1 MNITRHISLDDD
13 HIEKMKQYIDKQN
26 GNFGA
31 ALREMINL
39 AEKYSYRSNSSAID
53 ISLLNWILSE
63 IDGILIPDEIL
74 DETINPTLINSMGEL
89 EEYLKRRFSEL
100 EWGTDIVLK
109 YDRDSFPS
117 DVLVEIK
124 GHSQRI
130 KFVACIICQYLVKN
144 SLIQAPLE
152 IKKVTGS
159 NECVKVELLRSSI
172 KDAKKSLCTFFGERD
187 EVMKTIKSRPAFWKA
202 LIDRHL
208 ISNYNMVT
216 VHRNYFEDILS
227 DRVPLGEIMIENLAK
242 KPVRDIPLPEMLYL
256 IKEVYETSRIADR
269 VEIDKDTIALFHNF
283 RTKEAIEKLK
293 NSLVLL
299 LESSGH
305 LYDAATVANMIVLRH
320 RPDVGTKINEIVSNL
335 KTSKSTFDKE
345 LLVFM
350 AYLKGI
356 RDIPDIPLTLTSLGR
371 RTGIYLMQE
380 YERENSIKK
389 WDLDNF
395 SKAITIIDSRLHRE
409 SEWNLEGN
417 DLLYTIK
424 KCSLVTEGNSFDKYI
439 CHTIRETFKGALH
452 YAFGS
457 KAEFIV
463 NKSVIQ
469 GDNLCEVMIRIP

>member
-1 MNITRHISLDDD
+1 MSITRHISLDDD
-13 HIEKMKQYIDKQN
+13 HIEKMKQYIDKHN

-39 AEKYSYRSNSSAID
+39 AGKYSHRSNSSAID
-53 ISLLNWILSE
+53 ISLLNWMLSE
-63 IDGILIPDEIL
+63 IDGILIPDDIL
-74 DETINPTLINSMGEL
+74 DETINSMLINSMGEL
-89 EEYLKRRFSEL
+89 EEYLKHRFSEL
-100 EWGTDIVLK
+100 EWGTDLVLK

-124 GHSQRI
+124 GPSQRI
-130 KFVACIICQYLVKN
+130 RFVACMVCQYLVKN
-144 SLIQAPLE
+144 SLIQSPLE

-159 NECVKVELLRSSI
+159 AECIKVELLRSNK

-208 ISNYNMVT
+208 LSNYNMVT

-242 KPVRDIPLPEMLYL
+242 KPVRDIPLPEMLSL

-293 NSLVLL
+293 NSLILL

-305 LYDAATVANMIVLRH
+305 LYDAATIANMIVLRH
-320 RPDVGTKINEIVSNL
+320 RPDVGTKINEIVANL
-335 KTSKSTFDKE
+335 KTSKSTVDQE

-356 RDIPDIPLTLTSLGR
+356 KDIPDIPMTLTSLGR

-380 YERENSIKK
+380 YERENSIKN
-389 WDLDNF
+389 WDLDTF
-395 SKAITIIDSRLHRE
+395 SKALAMIDSRLHRE
-409 SEWNLEGN
+409 SEWKLDGN
-417 DLLYTIK
+417 NLLYTVR
-424 KCSLVTEGNSFDKYI
+424 KCNLASDGNSFDTYV
-439 CHTIRETFKGALH
+439 CRTARETFKGAL
-452 YAFGS
+452 YYTLGNR
-457 KAEFIV
+457 AELNI
-463 NKSVIQ
+463 NKLITR
-469 GDNLCEVMIRIP
+469 GDNFCEVMIRIP

>member
-1 MNITRHISLDDD
+1 
-13 HIEKMKQYIDKQN
+13 MKQYIDKHN

-31 ALREMINL
+31 ALRDMINL
-39 AEKYSYRSNSSAID
+39 AGKYSYRSNSSAID
-53 ISLLNWILSE
+53 ISLLNWTLSE
-63 IDGILIPDEIL
+63 IDGILIPDDIL
-74 DETINPTLINSMGEL
+74 DETINPMLINSMGEL
-89 EEYLKRRFSEL
+89 EEYLKHRFSEL
-100 EWGTDIVLK
+100 EWGTDLVMK

-124 GHSQRI
+124 GPSQRI
-130 KFVACIICQYLVKN
+130 RFVACMVCQYLVKN
-144 SLIQAPLE
+144 TLIQAPLE
-152 IKKVTGS
+152 IKKVTAS
-159 NECVKVELLRSSI
+159 TECIKVELLRSTI

-187 EVMKTIKSRPAFWKA
+187 EVMKTIKSRPAFWKS
-202 LIDRHL
+202 LIARHL

-242 KPVRDIPLPEMLYL
+242 KPVREIPLPEMLSL

-299 LESSGH
+299 LESNGH
-305 LYDAATVANMIVLRH
+305 LYDAATIANMIVLRH
-320 RPDVGTKINEIVSNL
+320 RPDVGTKINEIVTNL
-335 KTSKSTFDKE
+335 KMSKSTVDQE

-380 YERENSIKK
+380 YERENSIKN
-389 WDLDNF
+389 WDMDNF
-395 SKAITIIDSRLHRE
+395 SKALMIIDSRLHRE

-424 KCSLVTEGNSFDKYI
+424 KCSLVTERNSFDKYI
-439 CHTIRETFKGALH
+439 CHTTRETFKGALY